1 MVFTIFTY
9 FGLILAIE
17 LILQPLFTMIFTDTH
32 THLYSKEFEADSTQ
46 LIEKAIKNGVTRL
59 FMPNIDLHSIQ
70 PMLDLVWQFPD
81 NCFPMMGLH
90 PCSVDEHVE
99 AHLFQ
104 IQKWFKKRKFYAVG
118 EIGLD
123 YYWSLEFKEQ
133 QIMAFKKQ
141 CLWAIQQDLPINIH
155 ARNATPDVI
164 EILNEMKHPKLR
176 GIFHCFSGTAAEA
189 KQVVELGF
197 YLGIGGVVTF
207 KNAGLAEAIAD
218 IDLKHIVLETDA
230 PYLAPVP
237 FRGKRNESF
246 YVIEVAKKLAELK
259 KMGLAQVAEITT
271 ENSKLVYGI

>member
-1 MVFTIFTY
+1 
-9 FGLILAIE
+9 
-17 LILQPLFTMIFTDTH
+17 MIFTDTH
-32 THLYSKEFEADSTQ
+32 THLYSKEFENESTQ
-46 LIEKAIKNGVTRL
+46 LIEKAIKNGVSRL
-59 FMPNIDLHSIQ
+59 FIPNIDLQSIQ
-70 PMLDLVWQFPD
+70 PMLDLVWQFPE

-90 PCSVDEHVE
+90 PCSVAENVE
-99 AHLFQ
+99 EQLFQ

-123 YYWSLEFKEQ
+123 FYWSLDLKEQ

-164 EILNEMKHPKLR
+164 SILQEMKHPKLR
-176 GIFHCFSGTAAEA
+176 GIFHCFSGNAVEA
-189 KQVVELGF
+189 KQIVEIGF
-197 YLGIGGVVTF
+197 YLGIGGVLTF
-207 KNAGLAEAIAD
+207 KNAGLSEAIAD
-218 IDLKHIVLETDA
+218 IDLQNIVLETDA

-259 KMGLAQVAEITT
+259 QVSLKNVADITT
-271 ENSKLVYGI
+271 ENSKIIFGI